1 LHRLA
6 DGPSASHFLSVFSIN
21 GKKSIFANIE
31 KQTMLD
37 LRKTLALLFL
47 LPACSFPAFSQ
58 RPDSF
63 WGKIVDM
70 ISAPSMELDPSAVYQ
85 PAARWNVA
93 VSGELNQAGITQENK
108 IDFSYLF
115 DEEDGG
121 RTNLHAFTSTKLLGG
136 VDKVIG
142 LQVGYGNLSL
152 GWNQRIGGD
161 GVGSNTS
168 FSFDYLAPGYALQLQ
183 YFDFR
188 RPVDYEMG
196 IQLGEGWD
204 DFEDSGQTEKPGR
217 MTTFIADAFYAFN
230 RRSFAYS
237 AVYKGNVVQR
247 RSAGTWMFGIK
258 YLQGL
263 VEYDPD
269 ELIIS
274 DILFGLVRQDT
285 RQASFGG
292 GFSYNLV
299 PFHRQPGADGK
310 GLRNLTI
317 NLTAIPMVTLFNQF
331 SSSMMNIYLEEDPV
345 LTKNVINGKLHV
357 NYVFKAGAIYSWDR
371 FFIGVSGS
379 YDSYNYRGST
389 DIPQVYSDSDVD
401 FDKIHSSGRFSRW
414 SASLKLCVK
423 L

>member
-1 LHRLA
+1 
-6 DGPSASHFLSVFSIN
+6 
-21 GKKSIFANIE
+21 
-31 KQTMLD
+31 MLD
-37 LRKTLALLFL
+37 LRKTFTLLVL
-47 LPACSFPAFSQ
+47 LPVCCLPAHAQ

-63 WGKIVDM
+63 WSKVVHL
-70 ISAPSMELDPSAVYQ
+70 ISDPSMELDTSAVYQ
-85 PAARWNVA
+85 PAARWSVA
-93 VSGELNQAGITQENK
+93 VSGELHQAGTSMENML
-108 IDFSYLF
+108 DYVYTN
-115 DEEDGG
+115 DEDADGG
-121 RTNLHAFTSTKLLGG
+121 SELLDASSSIRLMGG

-152 GWNQRIGGD
+152 GWNHIVGGD
-161 GVGSNTS
+161 RASTNTS

-204 DFEDSGQTEKPGR
+204 DLEDSGQTEKPGR

-274 DILFGLVRQDT
+274 DLLFGLVRQDT

-357 NYVFKAGAIYSWDR
+357 NYVFKAGAIFSWDR
-371 FFIGVSGS
+371 FFLGLSGS
-379 YDSYNYRGST
+379 YDSYNYKGAT
-389 DIPQVYSDSDVD
+389 KIPEEMSDSGVV
-401 FDKIHSSGRFSRW
+401 FDKIRSSGRFSRW